1 MVKLQRSHFYIALLV
16 VSLGTFPL
24 WAGRF
29 LITSMILIF
38 LYLAAAEMWGFM
50 AEHAGMVSLGQQ
62 MFMGLGGYGVAVL
75 SMYFG

>member
-1 MVKLQRSHFYIALLV
+1 
-16 VSLGTFPL
+16 
-24 WAGRF
+24 
-29 LITSMILIF
+29 MILIF